1 VTLRSWAPGRVTL
14 VGDHTDHTGGLALT
28 MAIGLGIELWA
39 DRASDWIILGS
50 QDMAGVAELPLTIED
65 PSKVEPGWARYV
77 AAVARE
83 LRPTDGLTG
92 TLASN
97 LPIGRGL
104 SSSAALEVAVAA
116 MLGANLADPVAVAQL
131 CRRAEHRAVGVLCG
145 IMDQLTILAAVEDR
159 ALRIDCHDAAVRAVE
174 LPEGAEVAIVDSGQ
188 HRELETS
195 QYGTRRAEC
204 GMAEGLIGALRLA
217 TPADAETIDDPLL
230 QRRARHVTTEN
241 QRVDAMVAAFAADDL
256 RSAGQL
262 MAASHASL
270 RDDFEVSTPELDV
283 LVSHLRGIP
292 GVFGARLTGAGFGGC
307 VVALCTPGTR
317 LDVPVVWRGR
327 PAAGAFLAEA

>member
-1 VTLRSWAPGRVTL
+1 
-14 VGDHTDHTGGLALT
+14 
-28 MAIGLGIELWA
+28 
-39 DRASDWIILGS
+39 
-50 QDMAGVAELPLTIED
+50 
-65 PSKVEPGWARYV
+65 
-77 AAVARE
+77 
-83 LRPTDGLTG
+83 
-92 TLASN
+92 
-97 LPIGRGL
+97 
-104 SSSAALEVAVAA
+104 
-116 MLGANLADPVAVAQL
+116 
-131 CRRAEHRAVGVLCG
+131 
-145 IMDQLTILAAVEDR
+145 MDQLTILAAVENR
-159 ALRIDCHDAAVRAVE
+159 ALRIDCHDAAVTTVE

-188 HRELETS
+188 HRDLESS
-195 QYGTRRAEC
+195 QYGARRAEC

-217 TPADAETIDDPLL
+217 TPADAETIDDPML

-241 QRVDAMVAAFAADDL
+241 QRVDAMVAAFAGDDL

-292 GVFGARLTGAGFGGC
+292 GVHGARLTGAGFGGC
-307 VVALCTPGTR
+307 VVALCAPGTR